1 LTIDL
6 WILGKNAAPFHPWRE
21 EEKKPNM
28 KTKGM
33 RGKKERKRKEE
44 EEE

>member
-1 LTIDL
+1 MDIRK
-6 WILGKNAAPFHPWRE
+6 KNAAPFHPWRE

-33 RGKKERKRKEE
+33 RGKKKRKRKEE